1 MKTALATVDVVG
13 GQLAGRTDT
22 VLEVR
27 APFPAG
33 SRVKHEDYGEGVV
46 THAGTKDTNVAV
58 LFDDPPGGG
67 KKSRQVSRGS
77 LKSAE

>member
-1 MKTALATVDVVG
+1 MQIAKTRLKKII
-13 GQLAGRTDT
+13 QEELKN

-33 SRVKHEDYGEGVV
+33 SRVKHAEYGEGVV
-46 THAGTKDTNVAV
+46 THAGTKNTNVAV